1 MKMTKI
7 DELTRNAVLACK
19 AFHSNKTTV
28 IRYPGYCAMRYKGDL
43 ILEYY
48 PWASRILVY
57 VPNVRNRTAI
67 LNRINAVLSDFDIHV
82 TGASLTVWLLTHGGK
97 ELGRLKFDTWHMIN
111 LKTKELTEY
120 DYHVCP

>member
-7 DELTRNAVLACK
+7 DEMTRNAVLACK
-19 AFHSNKTTV
+19 DFHSNKTTV
-28 IRYPGYCAMRYKGDL
+28 IRYPGYCVMRYNGDL

-67 LNRINAVLSDFDIHV
+67 LNRINAVLDNFDMCV
-82 TGASLTVWLLTHGGK
+82 TGASLTVWSLMRGCE
-97 ELGRLKFDTWHMIN
+97 ELGRLRLDNWHTIN
-111 LKTKELTEY
+111 LKTKELTKY